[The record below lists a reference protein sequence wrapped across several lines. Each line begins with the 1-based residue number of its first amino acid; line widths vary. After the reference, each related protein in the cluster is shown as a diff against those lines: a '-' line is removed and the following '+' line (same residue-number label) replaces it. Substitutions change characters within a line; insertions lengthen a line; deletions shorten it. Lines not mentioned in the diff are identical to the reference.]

1 MPFSVFNWGHLRGE
15 KCLPMNNKGKKS
27 LTKDGGDVLKY
38 IPRVG
43 FVGVSALL
51 LVFAVVLTFGIA
63 AASEPNNAQFAHSA
77 QGIANETCLSC
88 HATPGM
94 QTTLPSGEILNLTVD
109 PEVFNHSIHG
119 EQGYGCI
126 QCHVDI
132 DEFPHRPL
140 EAQTRREVSLLYYQ
154 NCARCHQANYE
165 ATMDS
170 VHNQALENGN
180 QEAALCVDC
189 HGFHDVSDPNEP
201 ISQSAR
207 TCERCHS
214 AIFDEYAESVHGS
227 ALLGEGNPDV
237 PTCID
242 CHGVH
247 NVAGPSNSDFHLFSP
262 QLCAE
267 CHADEELMAKYG
279 INTNVFDSYV
289 SDFHGTTVIF
299 EQQFEGQETNKP
311 VCIDCHGVHNM
322 QPVDEQESMVIRGK
336 LLTTCQRCHPEATAN
351 FADTWLGHYEPD
363 LERFPAV
370 YLVDLFYRIFIPA
383 VLGFMVLFV
392 FGDAT
397 RRLINR
403 RRENQDE

>member
-1 MPFSVFNWGHLRGE
+1 
-15 KCLPMNNKGKKS
+15 MNRLGKLS
-27 LTKDGGDVLKY
+27 LNLDGGEVLKF
-38 IPRVG
+38 IPRSGLVG
-43 FVGVSALL
+43 LSAIILILL
-51 LVFAVVLTFGIA
+51 LVLTWNLA
-63 AASEPNNAQFAHSA
+63 SASEPNTSQSAPNAQS
-77 QGIANETCLSC
+77 ISNETCLSC

-109 PEVFNHSIHG
+109 PEVFNNSIHG
-119 EQGYGCI
+119 KQGYGCV
-126 QCHVDI
+126 QCHTDI
-132 DEFPHRPL
+132 TEFPHRPL

-154 NCARCHQANYE
+154 NCTRCHQANYD

-170 VHNQALENGN
+170 VHSQALENGN

-189 HGFHDVSDPNEP
+189 HGFHDVGDPNEP
-201 ISQSAR
+201 ISKSAR

-214 AIFDEYAESVHGS
+214 TIFAEYAESVHGS
-227 ALLGEGNPDV
+227 AMIDEGNPDV

-247 NVAGPSNSDFHLFSP
+247 NVSGPSNSEFHLFSP

-267 CHADEELMAKYG
+267 CHADEELMNKYG
-279 INTNVFDSYV
+279 ISTNVFNSYV

-299 EQQFEGQETNKP
+299 QQQVEGQETNKP

-322 QPVDEQESMVIRGK
+322 GKVDEHESMVIREN
-336 LLTTCQRCHPEATAN
+336 LLATCQRCHPGATSN
-351 FADTWLGHYEPD
+351 FADAWLGHYEPD

-403 RRENQDE
+403 RRENKDE

>member
-1 MPFSVFNWGHLRGE
+1 
-15 KCLPMNNKGKKS
+15 MNRLGKVS
-27 LTKDGGDVLKY
+27 LNLDGGEALKF
-38 IPRVG
+38 IPRSG
-43 FVGVSALL
+43 LAGLSAIILIL
-51 LVFAVVLTFGIA
+51 MLVLTWNLA
-63 AASEPNNAQFAHSA
+63 SASEPNTSQSAPNAQS
-77 QGIANETCLSC
+77 ISNETCLSC

-109 PEVFNHSIHG
+109 PEVFNNSIHG
-119 EQGYGCI
+119 KQGYGCV
-126 QCHVDI
+126 QCHTDI
-132 DEFPHRPL
+132 TEFPHRPL

-154 NCARCHQANYE
+154 NCTRCHQANYD

-170 VHNQALENGN
+170 VHSQALENGN

-201 ISQSAR
+201 ISKSAS

-214 AIFDEYAESVHGS
+214 TIFAEYAESVHGS
-227 ALLGEGNPDV
+227 AMIGEGNPDV

-247 NVAGPSNSDFHLFSP
+247 NVSGPSNSEFHLFSP

-267 CHADEELMAKYG
+267 CHADEELMNKYG
-279 INTNVFDSYV
+279 ISTNVFDSYV

-299 EQQFEGQETNKP
+299 QQQVEGQETNKP

-322 QPVDEQESMVIRGK
+322 GKVDEHESMVIREN
-336 LLTTCQRCHPEATAN
+336 LLATCQRCHPGATSN
-351 FADTWLGHYEPD
+351 FADAWLGHYEPD

-403 RRENQDE
+403 RRENKDE

>member
-1 MPFSVFNWGHLRGE
+1 
-15 KCLPMNNKGKKS
+15 
-27 LTKDGGDVLKY
+27 
-38 IPRVG
+38 
-43 FVGVSALL
+43 
-51 LVFAVVLTFGIA
+51 
-63 AASEPNNAQFAHSA
+63 
-77 QGIANETCLSC
+77 
-88 HATPGM
+88 
-94 QTTLPSGEILNLTVD
+94 
-109 PEVFNHSIHG
+109 
-119 EQGYGCI
+119 
-126 QCHVDI
+126 VDI
-132 DEFPHRPL
+132 TEFPHRPL
-140 EAQTRREVSLLYYQ
+140 AAQTRREVSLLYYQ
-154 NCARCHQANYE
+154 NCARCHGANYE
-165 ATMDS
+165 ATFDS
-170 VHNQALENGN
+170 VHSQALEDGN

-201 ISQSAR
+201 ISKSAH

-214 AIFDEYAESVHGS
+214 TIFAEYAESVHGS

-247 NVAGPSNSDFHLFSP
+247 DVSGPSETGFHLFSP

-267 CHADEELMAKYG
+267 CHADEELMNKYG
-279 INTNVFDSYV
+279 ISTNVFNSYV

-299 EQQFEGQETNKP
+299 EQQVEGQETNKA

-322 QPVDEQESMVIRGK
+322 KKVDEQESQVIRGN
-336 LLTTCQRCHPEATAN
+336 LLVTCQRCHPEATDN
-351 FADTWLGHYEPD
+351 FADSWLGHYEPD

-383 VLGFMVLFV
+383 VLSFMVLFV

-403 RRENQDE
+403 RRENKDE

>member
-1 MPFSVFNWGHLRGE
+1 
-15 KCLPMNNKGKKS
+15 MNRLGKLS
-27 LTKDGGDVLKY
+27 LNLDGGEVLKF
-38 IPRVG
+38 IPRSGLVG
-43 FVGVSALL
+43 LSAIILILL
-51 LVFAVVLTFGIA
+51 LVLTWNLA
-63 AASEPNNAQFAHSA
+63 SASEPNTSQAAPNAQTIS
-77 QGIANETCLSC
+77 NETCLSC

-109 PEVFNHSIHG
+109 PEVFNNSIHG
-119 EQGYGCI
+119 KQGYGCV
-126 QCHVDI
+126 QCHTDI
-132 DEFPHRPL
+132 TEFPHRPL

-154 NCARCHQANYE
+154 NCTRCHQANYD

-170 VHNQALENGN
+170 VHSQALENGN

-189 HGFHDVSDPNEP
+189 HGFHDVGDPNEP
-201 ISQSAR
+201 ISKSAR

-214 AIFDEYAESVHGS
+214 TIFAEYAESVHGS
-227 ALLGEGNPDV
+227 AMIGEGNPDV

-247 NVAGPSNSDFHLFSP
+247 NVSGPSNSEFHLFSP

-267 CHADEELMAKYG
+267 CHADEELMNKYG
-279 INTNVFDSYV
+279 ISTNVFNSYV

-299 EQQFEGQETNKP
+299 QQQVEGQETNKP

-322 QPVDEQESMVIRGK
+322 GKVDEHESMVIREN
-336 LLTTCQRCHPEATAN
+336 LLATCQRCHPGATAN
-351 FADTWLGHYEPD
+351 FADAWLGHYEPD

-403 RRENQDE
+403 RRENKDE

>member
-1 MPFSVFNWGHLRGE
+1 ME
-15 KCLPMNNKGKKS
+15 KKR
-27 LTKDGGDVLKY
+27 LTTDGGDVLKFIHQRGY
-38 IPRVG
+38 IVL
-43 FVGVSALL
+43 SAMILVL
-51 LVFAVVLTFGIA
+51 LVGLTFSIA
-63 AASEPNNAQFAHSA
+63 TAAEPNNSQYAPAGQS
-77 QGIANETCLSC
+77 IANETCLSC

-109 PEVFNHSIHG
+109 PEVFNNSIHG
-119 EQGYGCI
+119 SQGYGCV

-132 DEFPHRPL
+132 TEFPHRPL
-140 EAQTRREVSLLYYQ
+140 AAQTRREVSLLYYQ
-154 NCARCHQANYE
+154 NCARCHGANYE
-165 ATMDS
+165 ATLDS
-170 VHNQALENGN
+170 VHSQALEDGN

-201 ISQSAR
+201 ISKSAHI
-207 TCERCHS
+207 CERCHS
-214 AIFDEYAESVHGS
+214 TIFAEYAESVHGS
-227 ALLGEGNPDV
+227 ALIGEGNADV

-247 NVAGPSNSDFHLFSP
+247 DVSGPSETGFHLFSP
-262 QLCAE
+262 QLCAQ
-267 CHADEELMAKYG
+267 CHADEELMSKYG
-279 INTNVFDSYV
+279 ISTNVFNSYV

-299 EQQFEGQETNKP
+299 EQQIEGQETNKA

-322 QPVDEQESMVIRGK
+322 QKVDEQESKVIRGN
-336 LLTTCQRCHPEATAN
+336 LLVTCQRCHPEATDN
-351 FADTWLGHYEPD
+351 FADAWLGHYEPN

-392 FGDAT
+392 FGDAS

-403 RRENQDE
+403 RRENKDE

>member
-1 MPFSVFNWGHLRGE
+1 
-15 KCLPMNNKGKKS
+15 MNRLGKLS
-27 LTKDGGDVLKY
+27 LNLDGGEVLKF
-38 IPRVG
+38 IPRSGLVG
-43 FVGVSALL
+43 LSAIILILL
-51 LVFAVVLTFGIA
+51 LVLTWNLA
-63 AASEPNNAQFAHSA
+63 SASEPNTSQSAPNAQS
-77 QGIANETCLSC
+77 ISNETCLSC

-109 PEVFNHSIHG
+109 PEVFNNSIHG
-119 EQGYGCI
+119 KQGYGCV
-126 QCHVDI
+126 QCHTDI
-132 DEFPHRPL
+132 TEFPHRPL

-154 NCARCHQANYE
+154 NCTRCHQANYD

-170 VHNQALENGN
+170 VHSQALENGN

-201 ISQSAR
+201 ISKSAS

-214 AIFDEYAESVHGS
+214 TIFGEYAESVHGS
-227 ALLGEGNPDV
+227 AMIGEGNPDV

-247 NVAGPSNSDFHLFSP
+247 NVSGPSNSEFHLFSP

-267 CHADEELMAKYG
+267 CHADEELMNKYG
-279 INTNVFDSYV
+279 ISTNVFDSYV

-299 EQQFEGQETNKP
+299 QQQVEGQETNKP

-322 QPVDEQESMVIRGK
+322 GKVDEHESMVIREN
-336 LLTTCQRCHPEATAN
+336 LLATCQRCHPGATSN
-351 FADTWLGHYEPD
+351 FADAWLGHYEPD

-403 RRENQDE
+403 RRENKDE